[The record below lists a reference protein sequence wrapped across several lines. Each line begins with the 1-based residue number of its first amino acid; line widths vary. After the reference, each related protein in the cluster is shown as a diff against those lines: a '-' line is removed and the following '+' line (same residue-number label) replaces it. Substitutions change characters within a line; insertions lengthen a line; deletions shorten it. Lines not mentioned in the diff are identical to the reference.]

1 MTGTALVRAAT
12 MAGATNGG
20 DSLKKHKFLEQLD
33 LFEATRQGKARQG
46 KQQQ

>member
-1 MTGTALVRAAT
+1 
-12 MAGATNGG
+12 MAPGLQMVE